1 MWPCWWNLDG
11 FHTLK
16 ACLSQGSHAYAAQ
29 MLVLDVLCTTVL
41 CSRPAT
47 IAAVQIW
54 VEYPRFQT
62 RVHLSG
68 LQTCTMYKE
77 GGRILPKEFSFKIQ
91 NVRGNG
97 AEASRKTIG
106 KIKVDMAQFC
116 TADEAAVPQ
125 EVYLQLK

>member
-1 MWPCWWNLDG
+1 
-11 FHTLK
+11 
-16 ACLSQGSHAYAAQ
+16 
-29 MLVLDVLCTTVL
+29 
-41 CSRPAT
+41 
-47 IAAVQIW
+47 
-54 VEYPRFQT
+54 
-62 RVHLSG
+62 
-68 LQTCTMYKE
+68 MYKE